1 MMNNYDLELDKV
13 ADKIKKETSKS
24 KILSA
29 KDKSLSKAKTVLIQL
44 PDGLKPKA
52 KEIRE
57 FLAKKVDKNIKI
69 LFWAGSCFGACDV
82 PTSAKNVNVD
92 LIIQFGHSEWR

>member
-1 MMNNYDLELDKV
+1 MNNYDLELEKV
-13 ADKIKKETSKS
+13 ADKIKKETSKP

-29 KDKSLSKAKTVLIQL
+29 KDKSLSKAKTILIQL
-44 PDGLKPKA
+44 PDGLKPEA

-57 FLAKKVDKNIKI
+57 FLAKKIDKKTKL
-69 LFWAGSCFGACDV
+69 LFWAGSCFGSCDV
-82 PTSAKNVNVD
+82 PLSAKNVNVD

>member
-1 MMNNYDLELDKV
+1 MMNNYDLELEKV
-13 ADKIKKETSKS
+13 ADKIISETSKS
-24 KILSA
+24 EILSA

-52 KEIRE
+52 KDIRE
-57 FLAKKVDKNIKI
+57 FLKKKIDKDTKI

-82 PTSAKNVNVD
+82 PTNANVD